1 MSLYRRYRDKRDMKA
16 ALMLLWRIDIHMRR
30 DKWPQYRRK
39 RFWSE
44 FIKSPASRGI
54 VFQQV
59 LASMRTP
66 PKPGKGKKKLR
77 RKNESEHTV

>member
-1 MSLYRRYRDKRDMKA
+1 MNWFQRYRDKRAMKA
-16 ALMLLWRIDIHMRR
+16 ALMLLWRIDIHMSRT
-30 DKWPQYRRK
+30 KWPRYKRK
-39 RFWSE
+39 QWWND

-66 PKPGKGKKKLR
+66 PKPDKGKKKLR
-77 RKNESEHTV
+77 RKT

>member
-1 MSLYRRYRDKRDMKA
+1 MNWFQRYRDKRAMKA

-30 DKWPQYRRK
+30 EKWPQYRRK

-54 VFQQV
+54 VFQNV
-59 LASMRTP
+59 LHSMRNV
-66 PKPGKGKKKLR
+66 PKIDKNKKKLR
-77 RKNESEHTV
+77 RKET

>member
-1 MSLYRRYRDKRDMKA
+1 MKLFQRYRDKRAMKA

-30 DKWPQYRRK
+30 SKWPQWRRK
-39 RFWSE
+39 QFWSE

-66 PKPGKGKKKLR
+66 PKPDKKKKLR
-77 RKNESEHTV
+77 RKDE

>member
-1 MSLYRRYRDKRDMKA
+1 MKLFQKYRDKRDMKA

-30 DKWPQYRRK
+30 SKWPQYRRK

-54 VFQQV
+54 VFQNI
-59 LASMRTP
+59 LHSMRTI
-66 PKPGKGKKKLR
+66 PKPDKNKKKLR
-77 RKNESEHTV
+77 RKE